1 MEIKLPP
8 VFATD
13 NVIEKNSIRQL
24 AIPSCLINAT
34 IANFSSKEVK
44 KGKLLI
50 SSENHDERILCV
62 EKPVAASTGYKKI
75 IQIKF
80 QQLEGND
87 SIIDLTNGKWLTHP
101 NLVEASEANLD
112 HGTQLRNII
121 NSWDNAFSYL
131 EEKPLKNIKGLR
143 EPQIGAV
150 HAVHAHWS
158 VSQEPAT
165 VVMPTGTGKTETMLS
180 VLLSK
185 QCQKLLVIVP
195 TDALRSQIARKFIT
209 LGILKEEG
217 CKVLLE
223 TAQYPVVGILKQIPK
238 DSAEVDSFFERSN
251 VIVTTSS
258 IAGLCSESLQE
269 RMAFHCSHL
278 FIDEAHHVAA
288 PTWQAFKK
296 KFADRFILQFT
307 ATPFR
312 EDDKP
317 VDGKIIFKYPLKKA
331 QEENY
336 FKPIK
341 YEPVYEF
348 EPSKFD
354 EAIAAK
360 AIEVL
365 RQSPNNY
372 ILMARV
378 GDVNRAKEVFPL
390 YQKYTEFSPV
400 EIHYGIKST
409 TEREKIRQQIVS
421 GKSRIVV
428 CVNMLGEGF
437 DLPEL
442 KIAAFHDVRKA
453 LATTLQLAGR
463 FTRSRPDLG
472 HATFIA
478 NEGNIEVGEELKK
491 LYRRDTDWNYVLPML
506 SDGIIEEE
514 IEFKEFI
521 EGFSNFPKDIPLV
534 SIRPA
539 TSTVIY
545 KTKCEDWMPDNFVK
559 GIKAIG
565 SAEKVFHDVNYA
577 ENTLV
582 AITARKV
589 QVEWTDVKDVYSWS
603 WNLQIV
609 IWDKEQKL
617 LFIHGS
623 NTGSYYKALAEAVA
637 GENVT
642 LIKGDTVFRCL
653 HGINRLKFQNIG
665 LTERQSRLVR
675 YTGRMGADVEAA
687 LTEIQKNKANKSV
700 LFGNGYENA
709 KIDTIGASRKGRI
722 WSFKTANI
730 KTLVNWCKQVGKK
743 ILDESIDP
751 DEILKGTP
759 ESKVIV
765 TRPPIM
771 PIAADWSEVFYKETE
786 AAFTFVFEDGTES
799 PFYETGISL
808 INPSKN
814 GEIRF
819 SIASETSS
827 VDMVLRLFEKDERKD
842 FEILT
847 VGERKVFLK
856 YKSTMVPIESFFN
869 EHPPVIWFVDGSSLD
884 GNILTT
890 MKIKPEPYNK
900 NKIQI
905 RTWAGV
911 NLKKESQYSVR
922 RPDSIQYYFI
932 QELKKKDYDI
942 VFDDDGKGESADIVT
957 VKVNDNDGKG
967 NTINVEFYHC
977 KYSKEDKPGAR
988 LEDLYEVCG
997 QAQKSVQWMRSHA
1010 KQTELFS
1017 HLLRRESKRHV
1028 RKSTTRFEIGDQ
1040 NELIK
1045 IREMSHQYPMKL
1057 KIHIVQP
1064 GLSIKEAGS
1073 EHLEL
1078 LSVTEN
1084 YLSETY
1090 MIPFDVIASE

>member
-1 MEIKLPP
+1 MKIKLPP
-8 VFATD
+8 VYAINCD
-13 NVIEKNSIRQL
+13 VKKNSIRQL
-24 AIPSCLINAT
+24 AVPNCSIDAT
-34 IANFSSKEVK
+34 IAGFSSDTVK

-50 SSENHDERILCV
+50 STENPDERILCV
-62 EKPVAASTGYKKI
+62 EKSSSNFAGHKKI

-80 QQLEGND
+80 EQLETGN
-87 SIIDLTNGKWLTHP
+87 SVIDLTDGKWLAHP
-101 NLVEASEANLD
+101 DLYDSESPPAYPNRLSEI
-112 HGTQLRNII
+112 LS
-121 NSWDNAFSYL
+121 SWDNSFTYL
-131 EEKPLKNIKGLR
+131 EERPAKSIKGLR
-143 EPQIGAV
+143 APQIGAI
-150 HAVHAHWS
+150 HAVHAHWT

-165 VVMPTGTGKTETMLS
+165 IVMPTGTGKTETMLS

-185 QCQKLLVIVP
+185 QCPKILIIVP
-195 TDALRSQIARKFIT
+195 TDALRSQIAKKFIT
-209 LGILKEEG
+209 LGILKDAD
-217 CKVLLE
+217 CKVLIE
-223 TAQYPVVGILKQIPK
+223 TAQYPAVGILRQIPK
-238 DSAEVDSFFERSN
+238 DADEVDSFFEKCN
-251 VIVTTSS
+251 VVVTTSS
-258 IAGLCSESLQE
+258 IAGSCPKNIQE
-269 RMAFHCSHL
+269 RMALQCSHL
-278 FIDEAHHVAA
+278 FIDEAHHIAA
-288 PTWQAFKK
+288 PTWKAFKE
-296 KFADRFILQFT
+296 KFANRHILQFT

-317 VDGKIIFKYPLKKA
+317 VEGKIIFKYPLKKA
-331 QEENY
+331 QEQDY

-348 EPSKFD
+348 EPAKFD

-365 RQSPNNY
+365 RESPDNY

-378 GDVNRAKEVFPL
+378 ANVERAKEVFPL
-390 YQKYTEFSPV
+390 YQKYTEFNPV
-400 EIHYGIKST
+400 EIHYGIKSAS
-409 TEREKIRQQIVS
+409 EREKIRQQILS

-491 LYRRDTDWNYVLPML
+491 LYRRDTDWNYILPL
-506 SDGIIEEE
+506 ISDGKIEEE

-521 EGFSNFPKDIPLV
+521 EGFENFPKDIPLT

-545 KTKCEDWMPDNFVK
+545 KTKCDDWDPDNFIK

-565 SAEKVFHDVNYA
+565 EAEKVFHDVNYK
-577 ENTLV
+577 ENTLI
-582 AITARKV
+582 AITSQRT
-589 QVEWTDVKDVYSWS
+589 QVDWTDVKDVYSWS
-603 WNLQIV
+603 WNLHIV
-609 IWDKEQKL
+609 VWDQEQKL

-623 NTGSYYKALAEAVA
+623 NTGSYYKALAQAVA
-637 GENVT
+637 GDDVT
-642 LIKGDTVFRCL
+642 LIKGDVVFRCF

-675 YTGRMGADVEAA
+675 YTGRMGSDVEAA
-687 LTEIQKNKANKSV
+687 LTEIQRNKANKSV
-700 LFGNGYENA
+700 LFGNGFENA
-709 KIDTIGASRKGRI
+709 RLDTIGASRRGRI
-722 WSFKTANI
+722 WSFKTTNL
-730 KTLVNWCKQVGKK
+730 KTLVNWCRHVGKK
-743 ILDESIDP
+743 ILDDSIDP

-759 ESKVIV
+759 EAKVV
-765 TRPPIM
+765 LTRPPVM
-771 PIAADWSEVFYKETE
+771 PIAVDWSEIFYKETE
-786 AAFTFVFEDGTES
+786 AAFTFVFDDGTES
-799 PFYETGISL
+799 PFYETSL
-808 INPSKN
+808 TLVDPSKT
-814 GEIRF
+814 GEFRF
-819 SIASETSS
+819 SVASETSS
-827 VDMVLRLFEKDERKD
+827 VDMILRLFEEDGRKD

-847 VGERKVFLK
+847 VGERKAFLK
-856 YKSTMVPIESFFN
+856 YKSTIVPVETFFN

-884 GNILTT
+884 GNVLTT
-890 MKIKPEPYNK
+890 IRVKPEPYDK
-900 NKIQI
+900 NKI
-905 RTWAGV
+905 RTRPWAGV

-922 RPDSIQYYFI
+922 RPDSIQYYVM

-967 NTINVEFYHC
+967 STINVEFYHC

-997 QAQKSVQWMRSHA
+997 QAQKSIQWMRSHT

-1017 HLLRRESKRHV
+1017 HLLRRESKRLL
-1028 RKSTTRFEIGDQ
+1028 RKSSTRFEIGDKD
-1040 NELIK
+1040 ELLK
-1045 IREMSHQYPMKL
+1045 LREMSHKYPMKL
-1057 KIHIVQP
+1057 KIYIVQP
-1064 GLSIKEAGS
+1064 GLSVKESGQ

-1084 YLSETY
+1084 YLAETY
-1090 MIPFDVIASE
+1090 MIPFEVIASA